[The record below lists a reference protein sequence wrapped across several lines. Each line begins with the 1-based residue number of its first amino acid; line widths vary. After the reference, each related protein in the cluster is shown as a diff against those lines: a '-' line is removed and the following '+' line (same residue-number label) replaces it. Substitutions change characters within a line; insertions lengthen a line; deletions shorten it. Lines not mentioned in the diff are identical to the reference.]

1 MKIELGQTQNY
12 INVGFNTKFTKIKP
26 SFKADIHDEFISES
40 GDSSEGNHIVEWFL
54 GLATTVGA
62 GFAYFRNRKARIAKQ
77 IAQNEKELADKV
89 KIETQKKL
97 EKLKAEQ
104 ESLDKQLNEMN
115 NNIFGKQTTSS
126 VTPTRS
132 SNVSSKKT
140 STSSNNA
147 GTNINRTSSQVKM
160 SEKDKEY
167 FENMKQEL
175 LKSIDKSFMN
185 KDSKQSW
192 TKTINMTIDTII
204 HDNNSIEQKKQSLD
218 MLKKEIAYQ
227 VKWAGKWNNLEK
239 QTVNLKETIEFTT
252 VKAKLKE
259 LASKKGFARI
269 LGYQTQKDFFN
280 NKLLSPLKNNG
291 DVPNI
296 ILMYGPKGTGK
307 TLFAKAIAH
316 EGNVNYIHLELTMSK
331 QEDLLNLKN
340 AAQKAKEIYEKT
352 GKNSI
357 IHLDEIDGISYS
369 DEYAEI
375 VNNLNKDFHATLI
388 ATTNHPKQVNTKIAN
403 ASKSEK
409 IYMPTATKEDI
420 ADILKYVLKD
430 FSVSNIDYYKLADKA
445 IKQANGSAYS
455 NASIYDIAEKIVN
468 QHYAKFMEDKLKY
481 NVTSNLEKLSEEE
494 IIKTIEDNLKPDI
507 SKEVLEQYKN
517 IF

>member
-1 MKIELGQTQNY
+1 MKIELSQAQNY
-12 INVGFNTKFTKIKP
+12 KNVGFDTKSPKIKP
-26 SFKADIHDEFISES
+26 TFKADIHDEFIPEA
-40 GDSSEGNHIVEWFL
+40 GDSSGGNNIVEWFL
-54 GLATTVGA
+54 GLAATAGA

-77 IAQNEKELADKV
+77 IAQNEKELANKAKTEV
-89 KIETQKKL
+89 QKNL

-104 ESLDKQLNEMN
+104 EELNKQLNEMS
-115 NNIFGKQTTSS
+115 NNILGKQTSS
-126 VTPTRS
+126 VAPDRP
-132 SNVSSKKT
+132 SNVSNKKT
-140 STSSNNA
+140 STNSNNGRA
-147 GTNINRTSSQVKM
+147 NINRASSQVKM

-167 FENMKQEL
+167 FENMKLEL

-185 KDSKQSW
+185 KDSKKSW
-192 TKTINMTIDTII
+192 TNTINMTIDTII
-204 HDNNSIEQKKQSLD
+204 NDNNSIEQKKQSLD

-227 VKWAGKWNNLEK
+227 IEWAGKWNDLEK
-239 QTVNLKETIEFTT
+239 QTANLKETIEFTA

-291 DVPNI
+291 EVPNI

-307 TLFAKAIAH
+307 TLFAKAVAN
-316 EGNVNYIHLELTMSK
+316 EGNVNYMHLELTMSK

-340 AAQKAKEIYEKT
+340 AAQKSKEIYEKT

-375 VNNLNKDFHATLI
+375 VNNLSKDFHATLI
-388 ATTNHPKQVNTKIAN
+388 ATTNNPRQINTKIAN
-403 ASKSEK
+403 ANKSEK
-409 IYMPTATKEDI
+409 IYMPTATKDDI
-420 ADILKYVLKD
+420 ADILEYVLKD
-430 FSVSNIDYYKLADKA
+430 FSVPNIDYYKLADKA
-445 IKQANGSAYS
+445 IKQANGAAYS
-455 NASIYDIAEKIVN
+455 NANIYDIAEKIVD
-468 QHYAKFMEDKLKY
+468 QHYAKFMEDKVKY

-507 SKEVLEQYKN
+507 SKEVLDQYKN
-517 IF
+517 VF